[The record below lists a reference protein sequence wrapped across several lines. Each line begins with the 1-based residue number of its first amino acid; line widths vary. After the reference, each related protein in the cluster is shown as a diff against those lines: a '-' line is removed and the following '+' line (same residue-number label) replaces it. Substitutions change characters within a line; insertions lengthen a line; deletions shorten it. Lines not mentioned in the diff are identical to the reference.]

1 MNEVNPIL
9 PIISG
14 MKLEMQSLAQSMS
27 KMSKTNY
34 QLLEE
39 EWLTKEQVLAILQVS
54 LRTLEYLKSSKKLS
68 YSKVGRTVRFKTSD
82 VEKLL
87 NDNYNH

>member
-1 MNEVNPIL
+1 MNEVNPML

-14 MKLEMQSLAQSMS
+14 IKLEMQSMAQSMS

-39 EWLTKEQVLAILQVS
+39 EWLTKQQVLAILQVS
-54 LRTLEYLKSSKKLS
+54 PRTLENLKSSKKLP
-68 YSKVGRTVRFKTSD
+68 YGKLGRIVRFKASD

-87 NDNYNH
+87 NNSYNR